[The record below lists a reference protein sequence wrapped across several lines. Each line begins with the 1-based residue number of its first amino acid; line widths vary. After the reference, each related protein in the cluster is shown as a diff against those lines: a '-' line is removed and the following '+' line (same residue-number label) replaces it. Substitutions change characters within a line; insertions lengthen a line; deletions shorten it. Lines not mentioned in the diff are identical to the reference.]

1 MVANSTDENQAGDSN
16 LDRKSEIQAFDESKT
31 GVKGFLDSGVT
42 QIPRI
47 FHCAQLSPD
56 ERSGSDYQFSI
67 SVIDLEGIHNNSIL
81 RTEVIDKVV
90 NHGIPVNVLVEMIN
104 GIQRFHEQD
113 TEEKKEF
120 YSRDY
125 GKKVLYLSNYDLY
138 QSAAANWR
146 DTFICFAAPN
156 PPELE
161 ELPAVCRHIVD
172 EYSKRAINLGLSLF
186 ELLSE
191 ALGLNP
197 SHLKDMDCAEGL
209 LRLGNYYPKCPEPE
223 LTLGTS
229 VHTDGSFITILL
241 QDHVGGLQVLHENQ
255 RVNVPPVHGAL
266 VVNVGDLLQTICI
279 CKLQWILEI
288 IDCSMFLLITN
299 DKFISVNH
307 RVLAKHVGPRIS
319 VATFFRP
326 NVQASSRVYGPIKE
340 LLSEENLP
348 LYRETDAKEYLA
360 RYFSK
365 GVDGISPLQQIRL

>member
-16 LDRKSEIQAFDESKT
+16 FDRKSEIQAFDESKT
-31 GVKGFLDSGVT
+31 GVKGLLDSGVT

-56 ERSGSDYQFSI
+56 ERSGSDYKFSI
-67 SVIDLEGIHNNSIL
+67 PVIDLEGIHNNSIL
-81 RTEVIDKVV
+81 RTKVIDKVRDACEKWGFFQVV
-90 NHGIPVNVLVEMIN
+90 NHGIPVNVLDEMIN

-209 LRLGNYYPKCPEPE
+209 LLLGNYYPKCPEPE

-255 RVNVPPVHGAL
+255 WVNVPPVHGAL
-266 VVNVGDLLQTICI
+266 VVNVGDLLQ
-279 CKLQWILEI
+279 
-288 IDCSMFLLITN
+288 LITN

-365 GVDGISPLQQIRL
+365 GVDGISPLQHFRL